1 MQLSSALT
9 IFLALAPPS
18 IRALPTAKT
27 GSSPTIGDL
36 LESRDLSASAVQLL
50 TNGACDLS
58 GVQMPAGKDIF
69 IS

>member
-9 IFLALAPPS
+9 ILLALAPLS
-18 IRALPTAKT
+18 IRALPTT
-27 GSSPTIGDL
+27 ETRSSPTINDL

-50 TNGACDLS
+50 TDGDCNLN